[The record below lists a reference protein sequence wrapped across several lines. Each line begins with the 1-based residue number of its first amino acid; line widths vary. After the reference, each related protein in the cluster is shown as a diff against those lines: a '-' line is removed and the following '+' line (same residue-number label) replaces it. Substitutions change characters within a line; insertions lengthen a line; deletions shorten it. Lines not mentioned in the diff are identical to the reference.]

1 MVAGSTGS
9 GKSNILKS
17 LMLNSVLHHKA
28 DDEDKRGF
36 ALIDPH
42 QTLCDYVY
50 NNIPKERLKD
60 VIYIDLSDPN
70 LKHGYN
76 LLKKTSD
83 SKKPLVAS
91 AVLEA
96 LEKFGGS
103 KDWGGKLSY
112 IILNCLRALQDFS
125 ESTNLSDVLRI
136 LKDKSYREDAVKHI
150 KNEEV
155 KNFFTHQFKDFNPKY
170 DFIPVYNK
178 FRFLIHDSLRKLFVE
193 NEDNIYLGDVIN
205 SSKILLINTAKS
217 HIGADASR
225 LVGSIFISQLA
236 SAGFSRKKNS
246 NNGSYK
252 PFTIYIDEAQTFAS
266 NGSSSVTTILEELRK
281 KSISVVLSFQGITSL
296 SAEVRESIFTNV
308 GNLLILRSSADNA
321 MLYAKEMV
329 KDVHPF
335 TYKEFVTLP
344 KYHMMIRIMN
354 NGQVC
359 KPFTAASIVYEDF
372 HKGGII
378 S

>member
-9 GKSNILKS
+9 GKSNILRS
-17 LMLNSVLHHKA
+17 LMLNSVLHHQA
-28 DDEDKRGF
+28 DDSDKVGF
-36 ALIDPH
+36 ALIEPH
-42 QTLCDYVY
+42 ETLCKYMY
-50 NNIPKERLKD
+50 ENIPKERLKD
-60 VIYIDLSDPN
+60 VIYIDLSDPHLN
-70 LKHGYN
+70 HGYN

-83 SKKPLVAS
+83 FKKPLVAS

-112 IILNCLRALQDFS
+112 IILNCLRALQDYDKA
-125 ESTNLSDVLRI
+125 TNLSDVLRI
-136 LKDKSYREDAVKHI
+136 LKDKSYRQDVVKSI

-155 KNFFTHQFKDFNPKY
+155 KNFFTQQFKDFNPKY

-193 NEDNIYLGDVIN
+193 NEDSIYLGDVIN
-205 SSKILLINTAKS
+205 KSKILLINTAKS

-236 SAGFSRKKNS
+236 SAGFNRSNDTKGKKRKQ
-246 NNGSYK
+246 
-252 PFTIYIDEAQTFAS
+252 FRIYIDEAQTYAS
-266 NGSSSVTTILEELRK
+266 NGSSSITTILEELRK
-281 KSISVVLSFQGITSL
+281 KDISVVLSFQGITSL
-296 SAEVRESIFTNV
+296 SSEVRESIFTNI
-308 GNLLILRSSADNA
+308 GNLLVLRSSADNA
-321 MLYAKEMV
+321 ILYAKEMV

-335 TYKEFVTLP
+335 TYKDFVMLP
-344 KYHMMIRIMN
+344 KYHMIVRIMN
-354 NGQVC
+354 NGVC
-359 KPFTAASIVYEDF
+359 RPFTCTSVVYEDF